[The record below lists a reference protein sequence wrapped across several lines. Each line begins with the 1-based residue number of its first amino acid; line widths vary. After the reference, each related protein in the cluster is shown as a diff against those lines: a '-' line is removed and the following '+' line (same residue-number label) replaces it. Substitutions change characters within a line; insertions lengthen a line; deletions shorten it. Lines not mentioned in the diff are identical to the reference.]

1 MPTARSHSNSFDALR
16 LLAAVAVVVGHA
28 YVLTGALGQTP
39 DVLGLAIH
47 GLGVAVF
54 FVISGFLV
62 TDSWLRNPDPL
73 VYFSARALRILP
85 GLAFVVVATI
95 LVIGPVFTTVGL
107 GSYFTSPLTWLYSA
121 NLIPLVPQY
130 ELPGVFANLPFPD
143 AVNGS
148 LWTLRAEIFC
158 YIVVAALGLL
168 PRVLRLPLL
177 AVFGLASAVIA
188 LSHIT
193 IAGSSLSAAATTWA
207 FFAAAAVIRLISS
220 RWRIIRLEIAAVVLV
235 VWVVLVTLT
244 SIDSYVLAWLA
255 LPYVLLAIGQ
265 LSIPGVRRAARFG
278 DMSYGVYLWAF
289 PVQQGMLALGVRI
302 PIGADILVV
311 TVISAGFALISWHLV
326 ESPSLRL
333 KTRVRRAVDA
343 RTERRELRRAGSA
356 AVPASGAVGGS

>member
-1 MPTARSHSNSFDALR
+1 
-16 LLAAVAVVVGHA
+16 
-28 YVLTGALGQTP
+28 VLTGELGQTP
-39 DVLGLAIH
+39 DVLGIAIH

-62 TDSWLRNPDPL
+62 TDSWLRNPEPI

-85 GLAFVVVATI
+85 GLALVVVATI
-95 LVIGPVFTTVGL
+95 LIVGPVFTTVGL
-107 GSYFTSPLTWLYSA
+107 GAYFSSPLTWRYAA
-121 NLIPLVPQY
+121 NLFPLLPQY
-130 ELPGVFANLPFPD
+130 DLPGVFANLPYPD

-158 YIVVAALGLL
+158 YVVVAAMGLL
-168 PRVLRLPLL
+168 PRILRLPLL
-177 AVFGLASAVIA
+177 AVFGLASVVIA

-193 IAGSSLSAAATTWA
+193 IAGSSLSAAAQTWA

-220 RWRIIRLEIAAVVLV
+220 RWRIVRLEIACAILV
-235 VWVVLVTLT
+235 VWILLVTFT
-244 SIDSYVLAWLA
+244 PIDRYVLAWLA

-289 PVQQGMLALGVRI
+289 PVQQGLMALGIRM
-302 PIGADILVV
+302 PIAVDILVV
-311 TVISAGFALISWHLV
+311 SVISAGFALISWHLV

-343 RTERRELRRAGSA
+343 RAERREQRRAGSVA
-356 AVPASGAVGGS
+356 LPARGAVGES